1 MPRRQPAILFIF
13 ITLFL
18 DVFGFGLVIP
28 IIPKLVQQ
36 LQHGNEAQAAG
47 VVAWLLSLFALMQ
60 FIFSP
65 VLGSLSDHFGRRPVI
80 LTSLFGSGIDYL
92 LLAWAPT
99 LPWLFLGRIISGIT
113 ASNFSAAGAYIA
125 DVTPPEKRAAGFGM
139 IGAAF
144 GLGFIVG
151 PAAGGLLAHYGLRVP
166 FLVSAG
172 VTLLNW
178 VYGALVLPESL
189 SKENRRPFTWAS
201 AHPIDALAT
210 LRTWPVVA
218 GLAGALFLVNIAHNI
233 YPSLWV
239 LYTSARY
246 GWSTTEVS
254 LSLALVGLVTA
265 IVQAGLAGKI
275 LGLIGERAGM
285 FAGLLVMVLAMCGYG
300 LSPTG
305 WMIYVIIVL
314 GAVNG
319 ISNPA
324 AQAIISQAV
333 PANQQGAIQ
342 GALNSIASIA
352 SIIAPHI
359 WSGFFS
365 WSIAPGK
372 RFIPGLSFLVA
383 GGVTLGAVGL
393 VWRTFRLEKIAAAPV
408 ATIENPPPS

>member
-1 MPRRQPAILFIF
+1 MSRRQPAIIFIF

-28 IIPKLVQQ
+28 ILPKLVQQ
-36 LQHGNEAQAAG
+36 LQGGNEAAAAQ
-47 VVAWLLSLFALMQ
+47 VVTWMLSLFALMQ

-65 VLGSLSDHFGRRPVI
+65 ILGSLSDHFGRRPVI

-92 LLAWAPT
+92 LLFWAPT
-99 LPWLFLGRIISGIT
+99 LPWLFLGRLISGIT

-144 GLGFIVG
+144 GLGFIAG
-151 PAAGGLLAHYGLRVP
+151 PAASGLLADHFGLRIP

-178 VYGALVLPESL
+178 LYGAFVLPESL
-189 SKENRRPFTWAS
+189 SKENRRAFTWSS
-201 AHPIDALAT
+201 AHPIEALAT

-218 GLAGALFLVNIAHNI
+218 GLAGSLFLVNIAHNI

-239 LYTSARY
+239 LYTSTRY
-246 GWSTTEVS
+246 HWSTTEVS

-265 IVQAGLAGKI
+265 VVQAGLAGKI
-275 LGLIGERAGM
+275 LSAIGERAGM
-285 FAGLLVMVLAMCGYG
+285 FAGLLVMVVAMAGYG
-300 LSPTG
+300 LSPYG

-324 AQAIISQAV
+324 AQALISKAV
-333 PANQQGAIQ
+333 PPDQQGAVQ
-342 GALNSIASIA
+342 GALTSISSIASIL
-352 SIIAPHI
+352 APPI
-359 WSGFFS
+359 WGKLFA
-365 WSIAPGK
+365 WSIDGSK
-372 RFIPGLSFLVA
+372 YYIPGFSFLIA
-383 GGVTLGAVGL
+383 SGVTLAAVGL
-393 VWRTFRLEKIAAAPV
+393 VWRTFRREK
-408 ATIENPPPS
+408 TGPP